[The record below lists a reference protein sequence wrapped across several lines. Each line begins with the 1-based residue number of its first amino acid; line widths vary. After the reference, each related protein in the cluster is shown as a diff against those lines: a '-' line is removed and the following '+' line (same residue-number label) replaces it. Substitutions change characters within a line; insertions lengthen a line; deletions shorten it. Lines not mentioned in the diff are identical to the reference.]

1 VVKWWKLELLFGVP
15 LIAAVLVLATFY
27 GRWRIPQAGMF
38 PTYPEGAHLVARK
51 KPYRTI
57 ADVAR
62 GDVVIFRVNKEGVPY
77 DYTWRVVGLP
87 GERIAIHADAV
98 SIDGRPLAT
107 RPVEQRAG
115 YAIVEERA
123 GDRTYQIAL
132 PVEPP
137 DEKSEM
143 AELRVPRDHVFL
155 LGDNRHNAVDSR
167 LLGPIPFGR
176 ILARVSF
183 SW

>member
-1 VVKWWKLELLFGVP
+1 VKWWKLELLFGVP
-15 LIAAVLVLATFY
+15 LIAALFLLATFY
-27 GRWRIPQAGMF
+27 GRWQIPQGGMF
-38 PTYPEGAHLVARK
+38 PTYPPGSHFVARK
-51 KPYRTI
+51 KPYRTV

-77 DYTWRVVGLP
+77 DYIWRVVGLP
-87 GERIAIHADAV
+87 GERVAIQADAV
-98 SIDGRPLAT
+98 SIDGRALTT

-115 YAIVEERA
+115 YAIMEERA

-143 AELRVPRDHVFL
+143 AEVRVPGGHVFL

-167 LLGPIPFGR
+167 SLGPIPFGA

-183 SW
+183 CWR